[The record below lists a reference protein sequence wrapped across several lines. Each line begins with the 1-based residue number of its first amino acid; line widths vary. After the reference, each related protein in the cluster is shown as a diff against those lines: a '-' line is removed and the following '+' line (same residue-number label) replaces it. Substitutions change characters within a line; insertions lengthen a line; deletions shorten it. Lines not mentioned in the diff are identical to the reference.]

1 MSDTR
6 LISILLPFYNEENYI
21 RQCLRSIQEQSYT
34 NWELI
39 AIDDQSTDGSPA
51 IVKDMQEQDSR
62 IRYLLN
68 PEKGVIKA
76 LSNGFK
82 ESRGELITRMDAD
95 DYKTSDNLM
104 ELAGLVSAEGTIAT
118 GMVKYFSDEA
128 DGLQG
133 GYARYEKWI
142 NNVIKDEACFSHVY
156 KECTIPSPCWM
167 VGRADLIKAGAFNSE
182 LYPEDYD
189 LNLRFHKAGLKVRAV
204 KKVIHYWRD
213 HNRRVTRNDH
223 RYRDNFFIDLKL
235 PYFIDNEY
243 DASSFIVLWGAGK
256 KAKEVA
262 KRLVD
267 REIPFQWIS
276 NNERKLGLDI
286 YGVRLIDQKDYVFA
300 PNHKIIIAISS
311 PPDQKTIQEILD
323 KWNLSAGINYWWFC

>member
-21 RQCLRSIQEQSYT
+21 RQCLRSIQGQSYT

-39 AIDDQSTDGSPA
+39 AIDDQSTDGSPE
-51 IVKDMQEQDSR
+51 IVREMQKKDGR
-62 IRYLLN
+62 IKYLLN

-82 ESRGELITRMDAD
+82 ESRGDLITRMDAD
-95 DYKTSDNLM
+95 DYKTPDNLM
-104 ELAGLVSAEGTIAT
+104 ELAGLVSSEGTIAT

-142 NNVIKDEACFSHVY
+142 NNVIRDEACFSHVY

-167 VGRADLIKAGAFNSE
+167 VCREDLIKAGAFNSE
-182 LYPEDYD
+182 RYPEDYD
-189 LNLRFHKAGLKVRAV
+189 LNLRFHQAGLKVRSV

-223 RYRDNFFIDLKL
+223 RYSDNFFIDLKL
-235 PYFIDNEY
+235 PYFIDNEC
-243 DASSFIVLWGAGK
+243 DDGSNIVLWGAGK

-262 KRLVD
+262 KRLVS
-267 REIPFQWIS
+267 EQFPFQWIS
-276 NNERKLGLDI
+276 NNKRKLGLDI
-286 YGVRLIDQKDYVFA
+286 YGVRLKAQKDYVFK
-300 PNHKIIIAISS
+300 PHHKIIIAISS
-311 PPDQKTIQEILD
+311 PQDQQSIQSILD
-323 KWNLSAGINYWWFC
+323 EWKLKVGNNYWWFC